1 MFAMIDLVIAAV
13 FLAGG
18 IWLGIVY
25 GDKILSWYKGAEHA
39 AQDLKARAVALEA
52 KAAAIKAAVK

>member
-1 MFAMIDLVIAAV
+1 MFAMIDLFVAAV

-25 GDKILSWYKGAEHA
+25 GDKILAWYKGAEKY
-39 AQDLKARAVALEA
+39 AQDLKAKAAALEA